1 MKNTALYIFFLF
13 FSLVAQAQEEFS
25 VYFDSNKYELKKKE
39 NERLQN
45 FINTNKE
52 VKIVAING
60 YTDEDG
66 TTAFNDTLAQKR
78 VDFIYGIINGKL
90 KIRDDFKTRSFGER
104 HRQSKIKSENR
115 KVTIYFL
122 LAKDLPRENEIL
134 GIKEEPVVKKQREMP
149 EYPQK
154 MTLQNPNGTTSELV
168 FDVAFMEKLTV
179 AKPGEKIKLE
189 NLNFQLNTFA
199 ITNDSRPKMYELLEV
214 MKRNPQ
220 MKIQIQ
226 GHICCMQNDKQ
237 DLSTKRAK
245 AIARFLEMNGIDKN
259 RVTYKGFGVTEPL
272 FAIPEKSEEERA
284 ANRRVEI
291 EIIEN

>member
-25 VYFDSNKYELKKKE
+25 VYFDSNKYELKKQE

-134 GIKEEPVVKKQREMP
+134 GIKEEPVVKKQREIP
-149 EYPQK
+149 KYPQK

-168 FDVAFMEKLTV
+168 FDVAFMERLTV